1 MTHWR
6 DEGGYIDV
14 ETSVQVHEAIERE
27 FGIDIKD
34 RHVLISDVEQ
44 AFHIVM
50 QHHDAVWKVDI
61 NSKNIF
67 ILIFTILFKIYL
79 M

>member
-50 QHHDAVWKVDI
+50 QHHDSVWDVDI

-67 ILIFTILFKIYL
+67 ILIFTILFKIYV

>member
-14 ETSVQVHEAIERE
+14 ETSIQVHEAIERE
-27 FGIDIKD
+27 FGIDVKD
-34 RHVLISDVEQ
+34 RHVLISDIEQ

-50 QHHDAVWKVDI
+50 QHHDSVWLDWWYMWQIYVA
-61 NSKNIF
+61 
-67 ILIFTILFKIYL
+67 ILLGSSFS
-79 M
+79 

>member
-50 QHHDAVWKVDI
+50 QHHDAV
-61 NSKNIF
+61 
-67 ILIFTILFKIYL
+67 
-79 M
+79 

>member
-14 ETSVQVHEAIERE
+14 ETSTQVHEALERE

-44 AFHIVM
+44 AFHVVM
-50 QHHDAVWKVDI
+50 QHHDAV
-61 NSKNIF
+61 
-67 ILIFTILFKIYL
+67 
-79 M
+79 